1 MKNKIVA
8 RFLTVTLLLAN
19 ICFGF
24 SLNLHMQNATAT
36 SFCGSG
42 TAVEKSETINY
53 SRKETEEY
61 SIKYGVPTYLGQ
73 HGTGCANITGAVII
87 GYYDRFCEDLIP
99 NCKTYIQLGTIIK
112 YTSTSTEI
120 FDLIDQLK
128 ELMGTDKDVEGTTF
142 SGYQQGMRAYVNNHN
157 YTYVTEDLGKLNFDK
172 YVTAVQNNKPVS
184 LFLNTFSILTNIQV
198 NGSSEI
204 VTDERTNIPHALVA
218 FGYRIDTYYDS
229 NNKVITTRTY
239 LKVASGL
246 TRYGVNYLCLDGK
259 SKIEYA
265 ISTEIK

>member
-24 SLNLHMQNATAT
+24 SLNLHVQNAAAT

-42 TAVEKSETINY
+42 TSVEQSETINY

-61 SIKYGVPTYLGQ
+61 NIKSGVPSYIGQ
-73 HGTGCANITGAVII
+73 PGTGCANVAGAVII

-99 NCKTYIQLGTIIK
+99 DYKTYIKLGTAIR
-112 YTSTSTEI
+112 YLGETAEI
-120 FDLIDQLK
+120 HDLISQLK
-128 ELMGTDKDVEGTTF
+128 ELMGTDKDVAGTTF
-142 SGYQQGMRAYVNNHN
+142 SGYQQGMRTYVNNHN
-157 YTYVTEDLGKLNFDK
+157 YTYNTEDLGKLNFDK
-172 YVTAVQNNKPVS
+172 YVTAIKNDKPVA
-184 LFLNTFSILTNIQV
+184 LFLNTYSILTNIQV

-218 FGYRIDTYYDS
+218 FGYRIETYYDS

-246 TRYGVNYLCLDGK
+246 ITYGVNHLCLDGK